1 MLVQS
6 HREDY
11 RPTTIF
17 IPAAIKMLN
26 TGPQCG
32 EQDVVLC
39 DACGLELLVVRKQ
52 MQFPTN
58 HNSTHKVFRPPQ
70 DGDAHPCALVPTAV
84 VAMAAEL
91 TQDQVSWSRREGTAV
106 SFRCTN
112 TDQCNTYIFW
122 YQKKETETF
131 TLILLIVKSNG
142 ELDKGYNHPQ
152 QDDFS
157 SVLKENSYELSLQ
170 KVKVSH
176 SATYYCSCL
185 DSQPTEVYVAGYFT
199 VDVLI
204 FGGGTTLVVTDKTVE
219 KPKVSVY
226 PATGADLKGRRSLL
240 CVARD
245 MVPEVVRVSWRRK
258 GGGGTE
264 NEGEQLELRGLPYAA
279 SILVIDQQETLRDQ
293 YICRVE
299 HESGLQEVEIPEV
312 TVATEGPGTTAVN
325 VTTEGPGTT
334 EVTAATAGTTESW
347 LPGRPRAGLP
357 DEAHHKITCSHF
369 ELLWKSQVAS
379 GLAVWY
385 FIKEKLIYSL
395 LCKPV

>member
-1 MLVQS
+1 MQWQPLSSATPADQMLLLS
-6 HREDY
+6 R
-11 RPTTIF
+11 
-17 IPAAIKMLN
+17 AAWSA
-26 TGPQCG
+26 
-32 EQDVVLC
+32 LC
-39 DACGLELLVVRKQ
+39 L
-52 MQFPTN
+52 
-58 HNSTHKVFRPPQ
+58 
-70 DGDAHPCALVPTAV
+70 AV

-112 TDQCNTYIFW
+112 TDQCNTYILW

-131 TLILLIVKSNG
+131 TLILLIVKSDG
-142 ELDKGYNHPQ
+142 RVVKGSNHPQ
-152 QDDFS
+152 EDDFS

-176 SATYYCSCL
+176 SATYYCSCG
-185 DSQPTEVYVAGYFT
+185 QPTEVYVAGYFT
-199 VDVLI
+199 VLVLI
-204 FGGGTTLVVTDKTVE
+204 FGGGTTLVVTDTTVE

-299 HESGLQEVEIPEV
+299 HESGLQVVEIP
-312 TVATEGPGTTAVN
+312 GYRSN
-325 VTTEGPGTT
+325 R
-334 EVTAATAGTTESW
+334 
-347 LPGRPRAGLP
+347 RPRNDSGYRNDRRP
-357 DEAHHKITCSHF
+357 RNNSGYRSDRRPRQV
-369 ELLWKSQVAS
+369 LLSPGIQVDPEQVFQMKRIIRS
-379 GLAVWY
+379 PV
-385 FIKEKLIYSL
+385 LILSCCGNPKWL
-395 LCKPV
+395 LD

>member
-6 HREDY
+6 H
-11 RPTTIF
+11 P
-17 IPAAIKMLN
+17 
-26 TGPQCG
+26 GPQCG

-52 MQFPTN
+52 MQWQPLSSATPADQMLLL
-58 HNSTHKVFRPPQ
+58 SR
-70 DGDAHPCALVPTAV
+70 AAWSALCLAV

-112 TDQCNTYIFW
+112 TDQCGTYINW

-131 TLILLIVKSNG
+131 TLILLIQKSNG
-142 ELDKGYNHPQ
+142 RVVKGYNHPQ
-152 QDDFS
+152 KDDFS

-176 SATYYCSCL
+176 SATYYCSCWI
-185 DSQPTEVYVAGYFT
+185 SQPTEVYVAGYFT

-204 FGGGTTLVVTDKTVE
+204 FGGGTTLVVTDTTVE

-299 HESGLQEVEIPEV
+299 HESGLQVVEIPEGPGTTAV
-312 TVATEGPGTTAVN
+312 TVATEGPGTT
-325 VTTEGPGTT
+325 
-334 EVTAATAGTTESW
+334 EVTVATAGTTESW
-347 LPGRPRAGLP
+347 HPGRPRAGLP

-385 FIKEKLIYSL
+385 FIKEKLIYIVYCVNQ
-395 LCKPV
+395 CKPL